1 MKRVQYRQYWHFL
14 DTGFKFQPYVSNG
27 YHDMLII
34 NGISKLEAKNLMQ
47 NIDLS
52 EKSGTL

>member
-1 MKRVQYRQYWHFL
+1 MQYRQYWHFL